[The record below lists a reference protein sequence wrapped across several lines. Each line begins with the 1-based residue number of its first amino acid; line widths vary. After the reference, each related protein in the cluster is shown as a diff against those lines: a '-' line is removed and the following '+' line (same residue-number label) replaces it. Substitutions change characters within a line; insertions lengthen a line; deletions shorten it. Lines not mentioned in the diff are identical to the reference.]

1 MGHDSRMSRLKY
13 GVKWP
18 EDMDELQ
25 IEMQCIRYGGR
36 WKTKTGA
43 QCGEGLSF
51 HYKQMRK
58 LLWPE
63 LDDEDNGQR
72 WHKVCRD
79 AQSGNSLVVLAG
91 CASSGKTHEAAWFYL
106 CDWWCDPEHTLT
118 LVSSTDMRGLRNRV
132 WGEICSL
139 WERGKNKYPYLAG
152 HLIDSRVAITFRDVE
167 GEDDEIAMR
176 DMRQAIQGIPTMQGG
191 KFVGIS
197 KFMGLKQ
204 KRVRLVADE
213 AQCFTAGTRIM
224 TSRGEVPI
232 ESVKVGD
239 LVRNPYG
246 LFPVT
251 QTFQRT
257 AHDLVCLAF
266 NSLKCFVCTSNHPIL
281 TPNGWTRAGDLKE
294 GDDVASLSCAEWH
307 VSVGASGKIFS
318 DLYAERDFNV
328 PTGEFE
334 AMPVKDAFDRIAAIH
349 SLHAAGGLPVFNLE
363 VAGHPSYCA
372 DGIVVHNCMGASF
385 LSAFSNLQKNGEF
398 KATILGN
405 PTDMFDPLGKAAEPA
420 DGWDDHLEP
429 DKTTTWRTKFM
440 NGLCVN
446 LIGTDSPNFDF
457 PPDKQPFKYLI
468 DSKKIAA
475 TLTMFTKDSW
485 EYYSQCVGVFKIGTM
500 ARRVL
505 TRRVCEEN
513 GALRSDVVW
522 DGERTRVHAVDAAYG
537 GDRCV
542 GGWGEFGKDINGKMI
557 LHIHPQVI
565 VPISLKS
572 PKEPEEQIAEFVRRE
587 CEGNRIP
594 PENMGHDST
603 GRGTLGTYL
612 ARVWSPMTNPIE
624 FGGQPTD
631 RPVTS
636 DMFIRD
642 PKTGV
647 RRLKLCKEHYVKFVT
662 ELWFTVRYAVEAG
675 QIRGLSEEAMEEFCQ
690 REWDRVSGDRIE
702 IETKGDMKERIG
714 RSPDLADH
722 VAILVEMARR
732 KGFTISKVINEQAQ
746 EASSTFME
754 DLARKHRKLLE
765 SKELQFTQ

>member
-1 MGHDSRMSRLKY
+1 
-13 GVKWP
+13 
-18 EDMDELQ
+18 
-25 IEMQCIRYGGR
+25 
-36 WKTKTGA
+36 
-43 QCGEGLSF
+43 
-51 HYKQMRK
+51 
-58 LLWPE
+58 
-63 LDDEDNGQR
+63 
-72 WHKVCRD
+72 
-79 AQSGNSLVVLAG
+79 
-91 CASSGKTHEAAWFYL
+91 
-106 CDWWCDPEHTLT
+106 
-118 LVSSTDMRGLRNRV
+118 
-132 WGEICSL
+132 
-139 WERGKNKYPYLAG
+139 
-152 HLIDSRVAITFRDVE
+152 
-167 GEDDEIAMR
+167 
-176 DMRQAIQGIPTMQGG
+176 
-191 KFVGIS
+191 
-197 KFMGLKQ
+197 
-204 KRVRLVADE
+204 
-213 AQCFTAGTRIM
+213 
-224 TSRGEVPI
+224 
-232 ESVKVGD
+232 
-239 LVRNPYG
+239 
-246 LFPVT
+246 
-251 QTFQRT
+251 
-257 AHDLVCLAF
+257 
-266 NSLKCFVCTSNHPIL
+266 
-281 TPNGWTRAGDLKE
+281 
-294 GDDVASLSCAEWH
+294 
-307 VSVGASGKIFS
+307 
-318 DLYAERDFNV
+318 
-328 PTGEFE
+328 
-334 AMPVKDAFDRIAAIH
+334 MPVYNI
-349 SLHAAGGLPVFNLE
+349 E
-363 VAGHPSYCA
+363 VAGHPSYSVNGLVA
-372 DGIVVHNCMGASF
+372 HNCMGASF

-405 PTDMFDPLGKAAEPA
+405 PTDMFDPLGKAAEPI

-429 DKTTTWRTKFM
+429 EKTTTWRTKFM

-457 PPDKQPFKYLI
+457 PTDKQPFKYLI
-468 DSKKIAA
+468 DAKKIAA

-522 DGERTRVHAVDAAYG
+522 EGERTRVHAVDAAYG

-542 GGWGEFGKDINGKMI
+542 GGWAEFGKTIDGKMV

-565 VPISLKS
+565 IPISLKS
-572 PKEPEEQIAEFVRRE
+572 PKEPEEQIAEHVRRE
-587 CEGNRIP
+587 CDANRIP

-732 KGFTISKVINEQAQ
+732 KGFTISKVINEKAQ

-754 DLARKHRKLLE
+754 DLARNHRKMLE